1 MDFKPMFPSL
11 NVLWTRWSAYQ
22 IKPHQWGGEYL
33 IPAEGA
39 TDLTYNCAEQPGPLV
54 ADALELGRQLHM
66 GAPDKNRLCAAFAA
80 RYGLL
85 GLNAEKGEGATEDPN
100 VPPCYRPLNSWE
112 YGEDISFFQSSFVM
126 LYQHFLTVQGELVP
140 TPNPK
145 VMDLSGLLSYRLTSG
160 PNPQL
165 VWEVRSLESVI
176 RFAYASM
183 ISAESIPLKVCKNC
197 GKVYYNTHAKSE
209 FCGTKCRNYYNV
221 KVFREKESG
230 QPRNRK

>member
-100 VPPCYRPLNSWE
+100 VPPCYRPLNSLE
-112 YGEDISFFQSSFVM
+112 YG
-126 LYQHFLTVQGELVP
+126 
-140 TPNPK
+140 
-145 VMDLSGLLSYRLTSG
+145 
-160 PNPQL
+160 
-165 VWEVRSLESVI
+165 
-176 RFAYASM
+176 
-183 ISAESIPLKVCKNC
+183 
-197 GKVYYNTHAKSE
+197 
-209 FCGTKCRNYYNV
+209 
-221 KVFREKESG
+221 
-230 QPRNRK
+230 

>member
-54 ADALELGRQLHM
+54 ADA
-66 GAPDKNRLCAAFAA
+66 APDKNRLCAAFAA

-85 GLNAEKGEGATEDPN
+85 GLNAEKVEGATEDPN

-112 YGEDISFFQSSFVM
+112 YGEDVSFFQSNFVM

-140 TPNPK
+140 TPNPR
-145 VMDLSGLLSYRLTSG
+145 VMDLSGFLSYRLTSG

-221 KVFREKESG
+221 KVFREKDRISH
-230 QPRNRK
+230 PD